1 MRPIPFFLLL
11 SFLLISTLPG
21 PACAENVSIKLSDL
35 NLVGRDISIYQ
46 VSESG
51 SSLVYQGNTSST
63 LTLDSAYS
71 YQITVEPDKYT
82 WFDDPRDTFDYFINT
97 AAGQSIAFI
106 LILLMFGGIIKL
118 IFR

>member
-1 MRPIPFFLLL
+1 MRPIPFFILLALL
-11 SFLLISTLPG
+11 SLALLPG
-21 PACAENVSIKLSDL
+21 PACAGNVSIKLSDL
-35 NLVGRDISIYQ
+35 NLVGREISVYQ
-46 VSESG
+46 VTESG

-63 LTLDSAYS
+63 LTLDAAYS

-106 LILLMFGGIIKL
+106 LTLLLFGGIIKL